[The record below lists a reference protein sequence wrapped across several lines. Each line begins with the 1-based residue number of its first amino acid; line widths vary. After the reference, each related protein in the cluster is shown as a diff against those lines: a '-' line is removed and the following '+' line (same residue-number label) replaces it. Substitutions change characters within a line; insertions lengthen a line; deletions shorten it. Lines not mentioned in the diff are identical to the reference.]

1 MGEAEEKLRYIIY
14 KNSGVNLSTAER
26 IAKKIID
33 AGYLR
38 VEPAHLEVL
47 SDREYKKIIGYIP
60 VEGHDVRKVSQA
72 TNAHNEAKGQ
82 LYRRIE

>member
-1 MGEAEEKLRYIIY
+1 MPGEFGTPKAEEALAQWA
-14 KNSGVNLSTAER
+14 KNN
-26 IAKKIID
+26 
-33 AGYLR
+33 GYLR
-38 VEPAHLEVL
+38 VELVQLEVL